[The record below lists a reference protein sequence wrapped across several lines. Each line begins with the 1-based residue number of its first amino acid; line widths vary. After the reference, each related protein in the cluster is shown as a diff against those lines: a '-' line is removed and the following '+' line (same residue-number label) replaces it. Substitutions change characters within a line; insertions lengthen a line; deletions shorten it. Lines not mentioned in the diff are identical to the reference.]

1 MNLSPSHPLFSS
13 IASDLAEHGWSQQN
27 IFMPETLTRELG
39 QDCRQRAEAGQ
50 LVPAATGRGAGAR
63 VREAIRGDAIEW
75 VEPGQS
81 SAIDRYLGIMEGL
94 RQGLNQALYLG
105 LEEFEAHFACY
116 PEGAYYLRHVDRFND
131 DDRRMVSTVLY
142 LNTAW
147 LPEDGGQLRLY
158 LPNDRVHDVLPTGGA
173 LITFL
178 SDRIPHEVLPARRQR
193 LSLTGW
199 FRRRGE
205 GVL

>member
-1 MNLSPSHPLFSS
+1 MNLSPTHPLFSS

-27 IFMPETLTRELG
+27 VFMPEVLTLELG
-39 QDCRQRAEAGQ
+39 KECRTRAEAGQ
-50 LVPAATGRGAGAR
+50 LVPAATGRGVGAQ

-75 VEPGQS
+75 IEPGQS
-81 SAIDRYLGIMEGL
+81 SAIDRYLAVMEGI

-105 LEEFEAHFACY
+105 LEDFEAHFACY
-116 PEGAYYLRHVDRFND
+116 PEGAYYRRHVDRFND

-142 LNTAW
+142 LNSAW
-147 LPEDGGQLRLY
+147 LPADGGQLRLY
-158 LPNDRVHDVLPTGGA
+158 LPNDRIHDVIPTGGA